1 MSFIGLLPKV
11 IRKDRIDSSFATI
24 ESGKSVHRVYKE
36 LDNEISSNFT
46 INFIYLLDVA
56 FVSDNLYALTI
67 EQQKFIEKYFVEA
80 DNIEEE
86 NLSLLYAQFDT
97 FLGSFIG
104 E

>member
-24 ESGKSVHRVYKE
+24 ESSKSVYKAYEE
-36 LDNEISSNFT
+36 LDNEINSNFT
-46 INFIYLLDVA
+46 INFIYLLDIA

-80 DNIEEE
+80 DNVEKE
-86 NLSLLYAQFDT
+86 NLSLLFTQFDT

>member
-36 LDNEISSNFT
+36 LDNEINSNFT

>member
-24 ESGKSVHRVYKE
+24 ESGKSVYKAYEE
-36 LDNEISSNFT
+36 LDNEINSNFT

>member
-24 ESGKSVHRVYKE
+24 ESSKSVYKAYEE
-36 LDNEISSNFT
+36 LDNEINSNFT

-80 DNIEEE
+80 DNIEDE